1 MHKNIFTD
9 SFVLHDKPTFWKDE
23 TEKDANDEESNPIKN
38 KSVAKSERELLYE
51 KWMKFCKF
59 FASVEYQKLLW
70 RENCILFCL
79 GWATCYIAM
88 AANAVWSWCFSV
100 MECIEGLSYL
110 NK

>member
-51 KWMKFCKF
+51 KWMKFGKF
-59 FASVEYQKLLW
+59 LPLWSIRNYFGEKIAFYFAWAGLLVTSLW
-70 RENCILFCL
+70 LPMLFGL
-79 GWATCYIAM
+79 G
-88 AANAVWSWCFSV
+88 VFSYGV
-100 MECIEGLSYL
+100 YRRLSYL